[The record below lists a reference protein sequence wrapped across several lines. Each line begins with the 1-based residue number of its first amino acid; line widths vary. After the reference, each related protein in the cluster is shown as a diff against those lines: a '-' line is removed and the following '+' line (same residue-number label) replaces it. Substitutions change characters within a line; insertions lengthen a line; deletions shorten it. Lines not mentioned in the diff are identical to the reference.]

1 MTWPRNRETY
11 LVIQRILFCMAA
23 REQAAPEQPDN
34 WERQIKKGWLELA
47 ILASLW
53 DDKLYGLEILRRLE
67 EATDLVVA
75 EGTVYPILSRLKTE
89 GLVET
94 KWVEGEAGHPRK
106 YYWLTLAGRSRAMAM
121 ARYASGFLGSIT
133 RIIAPLLAKEKK

>member
-1 MTWPRNRETY
+1 
-11 LVIQRILFCMAA
+11 MATRDEA
-23 REQAAPEQPDN
+23 EQPDN
-34 WERQIKKGWLELA
+34 WERQVKKGWLELA

-53 DDKLYGLEILRRLE
+53 GEKLYGLEILRRLE

-94 KWVEGEAGHPRK
+94 KWVEGDAGHPRK
-106 YYWLTLAGRSRAMAM
+106 YYWLTSAGRSRAAAM
-121 ARYASGFLGSIT
+121 ARYASGFLGSISQ
-133 RIIAPLLAKEKK
+133 IIAPLLAKEKK